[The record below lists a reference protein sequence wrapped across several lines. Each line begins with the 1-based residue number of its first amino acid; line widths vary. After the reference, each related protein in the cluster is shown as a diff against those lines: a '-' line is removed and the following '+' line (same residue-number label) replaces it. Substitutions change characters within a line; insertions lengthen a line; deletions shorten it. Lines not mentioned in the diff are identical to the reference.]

1 MGIYIYVYA
10 QNITVSPTHRE
21 CPTEVKHP
29 YFPAAAAGPCW
40 RRAPAPRAT
49 RPSMPSQ
56 RKPSK
61 SRATLGRFTSSR
73 PTSMAT
79 TTTGFCPMS
88 SGNAMEMWSC
98 TNAPLD
104 GPGVGQ
110 AFGGHRWTFA
120 SLWIHRVCWRWQV
133 RIRSFVGTDKKLS

>member
-1 MGIYIYVYA
+1 MYMHRILLFLQLTGNV
-10 QNITVSPTHRE
+10 QRKSNIL
-21 CPTEVKHP
+21 
-29 YFPAAAAGPCW
+29 FPAAGAGPCW

-49 RPSMPSQ
+49 SPSMPSQ

-61 SRATLGRFTSSR
+61 CRATPGRFTSSR
-73 PTSMAT
+73 PTSMPT
-79 TTTGFCPMS
+79 TTTGFYPMS

-120 SLWIHRVCWRWQV
+120 SLWIHRVCWRWQAQ
-133 RIRSFVGTDKKLS
+133 IRSFVGTDKN

>member
-1 MGIYIYVYA
+1 MGIYIY
-10 QNITVSPTHRE
+10 ISI
-21 CPTEVKHP
+21 CICTE
-29 YFPAAAAGPCW
+29 YYCFSNSQGMSNGSQTSLFPAAGAGPCW
-40 RRAPAPRAT
+40 RRAPRAPRAT
-49 RPSMPSQ
+49 SPSMPSQ

-61 SRATLGRFTSSR
+61 CRATPGRFTSSR

-88 SGNAMEMWSC
+88 SANAMEMWSC

-110 AFGGHRWTFA
+110 AFGGHQWTFA
-120 SLWIHRVCWRWQV
+120 SLWIHRVCWRWQAQ
-133 RIRSFVGTDKKLS
+133 IL